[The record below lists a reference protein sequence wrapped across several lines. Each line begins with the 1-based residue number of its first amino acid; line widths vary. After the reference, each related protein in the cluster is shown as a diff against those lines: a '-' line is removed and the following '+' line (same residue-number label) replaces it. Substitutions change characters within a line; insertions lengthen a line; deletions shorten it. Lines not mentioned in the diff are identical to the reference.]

1 MMIDNKDIGL
11 KNYGETLLESL
22 KNSLKNRDSIR
33 KDRYSRMADGSTDI
47 DDCFVSMR
55 VEDHNDQLTNA
66 KIYILENK
74 GFSRFEKLID
84 LDTNKDTGAKEING
98 RYGPCWILPDEYV
111 EAKGLNSKFVGIPVV
126 PYDPDPDVAYDA
138 KAEALYKAKMNIKY
152 AKKGYKVEKRKC
164 AAWACTRSHGNGMYG
179 AVFGSYVKTFESD
192 YNYWTGKPV
201 KNGSVK

>member
-1 MMIDNKDIGL
+1 MIDSKDIGL

-55 VEDHNDQLTNA
+55 SEDHNDQLTNS

-74 GFSRFEKLID
+74 GLSHFDKLID
-84 LDTNKDTGAKEING
+84 LDTNEDTGGKIISG

-111 EAKGLNSKFVGIPVV
+111 KAKGLSSKFVGIPVV
-126 PYDPDPDVAYDA
+126 PYDPDPDVSYDA
-138 KAEALYKAKMNIKY
+138 EAEALYNAKMNIKY
-152 AKKGYKVEKRKC
+152 AKKGYKSEEREY
-164 AAWACTRSHGNGMYG
+164 AAWACTRSHGSGMYG
-179 AVFGSYVKTFESD
+179 AVFCSYVKTFESD